1 MNKVLEFS
9 VFDSNFLRYSLMAGL
24 LALHSFTGMAKDTA
38 AAGSIDISPVN
49 NTADN
54 SIYPLS
60 YFDQYLPQN
69 AFQMIERLPG
79 FNFDSGANQRGFG
92 GNAGNVLIDG
102 ARPTSKSGGLSA
114 ALIRIPAAQVVRIEI
129 LRASEG
135 SGEAA
140 GQSIVANVIRK
151 TEGTSGTWAVK
162 LRRDPSGEIQP
173 NIEAAINTSI
183 GDWKTAFD
191 VDIGSAPV
199 YQTAIIADRV
209 ADQQLSSSTKETF
222 DYTSNWLYA
231 NGEGSSNIGSGL
243 LTINTRV
250 GKDRGKG
257 ETVRDI
263 FNGRLPDEASAD
275 EFRGINEKNTTQIG
289 ELGVNWTDTH
299 NDWKL
304 HVIGLGVLNDQNFE
318 VLNHRTNSLTNTSS
332 HYRYSQAAH
341 KTEYI
346 SRITYGYVGK
356 SKFKPEFGLEIA
368 KNKLTSQWMLFNNG
382 LQSFNDSGKVVV
394 AELRS
399 DIFTTFVYQASD
411 ALTIKGGLTTEFS
424 NLQVSGERPNK
435 KNFTFIKPRLSAT
448 YRYSAYTQFS
458 LEGERRVAQLDF
470 NDFANSV
477 EAIENRTTSGNS
489 DLEPSTTDEIA
500 ANYDWSF
507 SERGSLNVKIFHQWR
522 SDILEQI
529 ILSTESNATGLGNA
543 GDATFWGV
551 ETNVNLPLDW
561 ILPKGLI
568 ELSHS
573 YADSRFNDPVI
584 NGIRTV
590 NGYTP
595 NFLSFKLRQDIVAQ
609 KLAWGLEYWGSF
621 TDNNFYVDEIH
632 RFSGNKRIRVF
643 VETSRYF
650 GVKTQLEVTHL
661 NTGKY
666 TKSRFFYEDNRGG
679 DFQGSEVVF
688 VRQRAEI
695 KLSIFGTF

>member
-1 MNKVLEFS
+1 
-9 VFDSNFLRYSLMAGL
+9 MAGL
-24 LALHSFTGMAKDTA
+24 LALHSFTAMAKDPA
-38 AAGSIDISPVN
+38 AAGSNDVSPVIISSVN

-54 SIYPLS
+54 SNYPLS
-60 YFDQYLPQN
+60 YFEQYLPQN

-79 FNFDSGANQRGFG
+79 FNFDSGADQRGFG

-102 ARPTSKSGGLSA
+102 ARPISKSGGLSA
-114 ALIRIPAAQVVRIEI
+114 ALTRLPAAQVVRIEI

-135 SGEAA
+135 NGKAA

-151 TEGTSGTWAVK
+151 TEGSSGTWAFK
-162 LRRDPSGEIQP
+162 LRRDPGGEIQP

-183 GDWKTAFD
+183 DDWQTAFD
-191 VDIGSAPV
+191 VDIGGFPA
-199 YQTAIIADRV
+199 YQTAIIEDRA
-209 ADQQLSSSTKETF
+209 ADQQLSSSSKETSDF
-222 DYTSNWLYA
+222 TSSWLYV

-250 GKDRGKG
+250 EAERGKG
-257 ETVRDI
+257 DTVRSI
-263 FNGRLPDEASAD
+263 FDARLPDEESAD
-275 EFRGINEKNTTQIG
+275 KFRGINEKNTMHMG
-289 ELGVNWTDTH
+289 ELGVDWTDTY

-304 HVIGLGVLNDQNFE
+304 HVIGLGILNEQNFE
-318 VLNHRTNSLTNTSS
+318 LLNHRTNFLTNASS
-332 HYRYSQAAH
+332 NYSYSQEAR

-346 SRITYGYVGK
+346 SRITYGYVGE
-356 SKFKPEFGLEIA
+356 SKFKPKFGLEIA
-368 KNKLTSQWMLFNNG
+368 KNELTSQWMLFNDG
-382 LQSFNDSGKVVV
+382 LQSFDDSGKVVV
-394 AELRS
+394 EELRS
-399 DIFTTFVYQASD
+399 DIFTTFVYQAST
-411 ALTIKGGLTTEFS
+411 ALTLKGGLTTELS
-424 NLQVSGERPNK
+424 NLEVSGERPKK
-435 KNFTFIKPRLSAT
+435 KNFTFIKPELSAT

-458 LEGERRVAQLDF
+458 IKGERRVAQLDF

-477 EAIENRTTSGNS
+477 EAYDNRTTSGNS
-489 DLEPSTTDEIA
+489 DLEPSITDEIA
-500 ANYDWSF
+500 ASYDWSF
-507 SERGSLNVKIFHQWR
+507 SERGSLKVKIFHQWR

-529 ILSTESNATGLGNA
+529 IISTESNTTGLGNA

-551 ETNVNLPLDW
+551 ETDVNLPLDW
-561 ILPKGLI
+561 ILPNGLI

-621 TDNNFYVDEIH
+621 TDKNYFVNEIQ

-661 NTGKY
+661 NKGNY

-679 DFQGSEVVF
+679 NFQGSEVAF
-688 VRQRAEI
+688 LHQGAEI